1 MRGWCGSCYSQVAA
15 DGGACPRCRGPL
27 LGFLAPEENPPP
39 TATTPPHSN
48 GGGSST
54 VTLGT
59 PMARQHAPDLGE
71 VISISERLIVSP
83 CWGRLDPEPLSEG
96 ETVEEGSVIGRLYE
110 GGRVIPLVCHTRSVF
125 LAWLAF
131 DGERVPPGRRVA
143 RLAVE

>member
-1 MRGWCGSCYSQVAA
+1 MRGWCRSCYQQVVA
-15 DGGACPRCRGPL
+15 DGGACPRCRGTL
-27 LGFLAPEENPPP
+27 MGFPAPEESPPA
-39 TATTPPHSN
+39 TATTLAYSDRA
-48 GGGSST
+48 SST
-54 VTLGT
+54 VTLRT
-59 PMARQHAPDLGE
+59 PMARQHALDLGE

-83 CWGRLDPEPLSEG
+83 CWGRLDTEPLSEG